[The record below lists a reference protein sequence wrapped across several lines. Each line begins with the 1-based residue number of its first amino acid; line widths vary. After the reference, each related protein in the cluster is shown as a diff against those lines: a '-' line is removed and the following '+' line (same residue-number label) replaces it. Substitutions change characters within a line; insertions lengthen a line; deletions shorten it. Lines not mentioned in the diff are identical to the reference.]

1 MDNVMTLMQAGG
13 AVMWPL
19 FALLVL
25 VFVLVVERIVTFA
38 LATKHKEKLSEA
50 KAYHVLSLLDL
61 IASIAPVLGFL
72 GTVTGM
78 ISTFSVLDN
87 GAGASA
93 VTGGVGEAL
102 VATATGLCVAILAFC
117 VYTYFSHQ
125 LDTIVTDT
133 EKVCMTVM
141 QARKNA

>member
-38 LATKHKEKLSEA
+38 LATKNKEKLSEA

-78 ISTFSVLDN
+78 ISAFRAISQAETVRLQVV
-87 GAGASA
+87 AS
-93 VTGGVGEAL
+93 GLYEAL
-102 VATATGLCVAILAFC
+102 YTTAFGLIISVIAA
-117 VYTYFSHQ
+117 VFSHV
-125 LDTIVTDT
+125 LGLWADSLCID
-133 EKVCMTVM
+133 ES
-141 QARKNA
+141 AKN

>member
-1 MDNVMTLMQAGG
+1 MKGMKIAFHEQMSVE
-13 AVMWPL
+13 AVGFKRYL
-19 FALLVL
+19 DYLSA
-25 VFVLVVERIVTFA
+25 IVTI
-38 LATKHKEKLSEA
+38 SP
-50 KAYHVLSLLDL
+50 LLGL
-61 IASIAPVLGFL
+61 L

-93 VTGGVGEAL
+93 VTGGVGEAWSL
-102 VATATGLCVAILAFC
+102 RRRDSASLSWLSASIRIFRTSSIRSL
-117 VYTYFSHQ
+117 
-125 LDTIVTDT
+125 TDT